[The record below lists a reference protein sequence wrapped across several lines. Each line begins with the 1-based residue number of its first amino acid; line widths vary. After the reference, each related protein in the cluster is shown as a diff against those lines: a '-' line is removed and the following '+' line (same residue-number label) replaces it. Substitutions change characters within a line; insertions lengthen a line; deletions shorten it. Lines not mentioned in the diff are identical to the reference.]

1 MNQQHFPGGAVV
13 PPFLP
18 PGSVPPH
25 ARVIGYPMQPSGVVA
40 PGGATNTPAH
50 AVKEDKSDERV
61 SWWMY
66 DTLVI
71 YVCVYCVDRVQ

>member
-40 PGGATNTPAH
+40 PGATNTPAH
-50 AVKEDKSDERV
+50 AVKEDKNDNERV
-61 SWWMY
+61 SWWIMGY
-66 DTLVI
+66 LLF
-71 YVCVYCVDRVQ
+71 YLCCVYRVQ